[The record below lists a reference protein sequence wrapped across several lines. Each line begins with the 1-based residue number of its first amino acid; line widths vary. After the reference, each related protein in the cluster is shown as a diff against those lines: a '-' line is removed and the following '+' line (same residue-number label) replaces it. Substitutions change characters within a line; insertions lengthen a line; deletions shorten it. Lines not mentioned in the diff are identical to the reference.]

1 MGMVKKILIFLGVII
16 ILGAVVIGYNIYR
29 GQGKIVSYLSKKL
42 DKNFAELTPS
52 PSQEVSSNIAL
63 LEENYERAILELK
76 KTHLKKDS
84 LTDFVDKI
92 LCIQLEKKDKGYYY
106 PAREEEVKENL
117 EAAQNFKNAILK
129 LKVPPKYKDLQLG
142 LVIGFSHLEAE
153 LLNPKKMT
161 SLQEQRE
168 NITKAM
174 EKFKQLEKEYPWLV
188 NR

>member
-1 MGMVKKILIFLGVII
+1 
-16 ILGAVVIGYNIYR
+16 
-29 GQGKIVSYLSKKL
+29 
-42 DKNFAELTPS
+42 
-52 PSQEVSSNIAL
+52 
-63 LEENYERAILELK
+63 
-76 KTHLKKDS
+76 
-84 LTDFVDKI
+84 
-92 LCIQLEKKDKGYYY
+92 
-106 PAREEEVKENL
+106 VKENL